1 MLLFIHVGISGAKAL
16 RETTMAVESKEESC
30 VVTTNKRFP
39 IVWRGDLQVIFRAVV
54 DDWPG
59 VSRQLNSGLSA
70 FALPLRLLF
79 RVTYQKDQLLDRSP
93 SRIIPSWPGR
103 GIIGQVRTTHAVQ
116 CDVMTPNSSPCLSSF
131 S

>member
-93 SRIIPSWPGR
+93 SRNNIPS
-103 GIIGQVRTTHAVQ
+103 
-116 CDVMTPNSSPCLSSF
+116 
-131 S
+131 